1 MSEFKKAEVELAAI
15 STAIADCCDSEKPVV
30 LSEAIDLAAR
40 LKALGKIIEKYV
52 LRKDEYDEI
61 TSEKFLSL
69 LNSQRERVDAAAK
82 SLAEKNDTES
92 DSVGN
97 TESDDKEASL
107 TKLLQDTWQHE
118 SEMLAK
124 LQSKRGDNTE
134 RRMRYGPR
142 MRERIAV
149 LRAAHIDLTSSG
161 KMERIL
167 TLAEESA
174 IKQRAAKQQRE
185 KDEIRQAQLTRDT
198 RLREEE
204 ERNRA
209 SQTIAAANAAAKAVA
224 ELALRN
230 AAIEA
235 REKHAQEELAIAEER
250 KEAERAAREWPKG
263 LVGVERGLTTL
274 RQSCSQEWC
283 PRAADNTQTTG
294 AFATKQPKLYCPEV
308 ANDNLKAAVA
318 ALCGVLGGIE
328 KYPDDEKRRTLRI
341 NNTRFQQDIGKWDGG
356 KECLFAAGFRLV
368 HRIGETLN
376 TETGLASIEPF
387 LTLTEP
393 DPFRA
398 MEEWTAW
405 MDNLKACTK
414 SLKSY
419 GEKIGA
425 TEIINFTE
433 APSWANRKC

>member
-1 MSEFKKAEVELAAI
+1 MSEFKKAEVEFAAI

-40 LKALGKIIEKYV
+40 LKALGKLIEKYV

-209 SQTIAAANAAAKAVA
+209 SQTIAAANAAATDLGPRLPSYSAS
-224 ELALRN
+224 E
-230 AAIEA
+230 
-235 REKHAQEELAIAEER
+235 
-250 KEAERAAREWPKG
+250 G
-263 LVGVERGLTTL
+263 L
-274 RQSCSQEWC
+274 
-283 PRAADNTQTTG
+283 
-294 AFATKQPKLYCPEV
+294 
-308 ANDNLKAAVA
+308 
-318 ALCGVLGGIE
+318 
-328 KYPDDEKRRTLRI
+328 
-341 NNTRFQQDIGKWDGG
+341 
-356 KECLFAAGFRLV
+356 
-368 HRIGETLN
+368 
-376 TETGLASIEPF
+376 
-387 LTLTEP
+387 
-393 DPFRA
+393 
-398 MEEWTAW
+398 
-405 MDNLKACTK
+405 
-414 SLKSY
+414 
-419 GEKIGA
+419 
-425 TEIINFTE
+425 
-433 APSWANRKC
+433 